1 MSPTPYSTPKPRIAV
16 IDLIKG
22 ILVFAILFHHAGIL
36 VGDSL
41 FARMSDG
48 VRTPSFFIIAGLFFP
63 DNTSFHKLALNKI
76 NRLIIPYLFFAAI
89 YYATDVLLN
98 PTSILELSTPSDWYK
113 FLFYNR
119 NYPTWFLTALFYAYI
134 VFYAIRPLLN
144 RSSWF
149 IQIAIVI
156 AIGLAGRCLSEYLP
170 SHFRENSIFS
180 LWYFTHFSI
189 GIEVIP
195 LVYSGYMFKRSR
207 FFTYSPPPTHRTLI
221 LVIAGIAWMTAS
233 TATNSLFAYSYGN
246 LQPVMFASTISGFF
260 FHWFIC
266 QPIQRLPYISYIGRY
281 SIIVLGTH
289 SIVLH
294 VCGLL
299 GSTSPWL
306 NVAVTAAM
314 MPPLIFVLTRYLPWL
329 TAQRPLIPV
338 PGERR
343 RVLATSAPALE
354 GAIAAEGQ
362 ELGAENLRKL

>member
-1 MSPTPYSTPKPRIAV
+1 
-16 IDLIKG
+16 
-22 ILVFAILFHHAGIL
+22 
-36 VGDSL
+36 
-41 FARMSDG
+41 MSDG

-170 SHFRENSIFS
+170 YHFRENSIFS

-195 LVYSGYMFKRSR
+195 LVYAGYMFKRSR
-207 FFTYSPPPTHRTLI
+207 FFTYSPPPHAQNINFSYRRDCMDDRFHCHQQFLRLFLRQSPTRNVCLNNIGIFLPLVHLPAHPTVTIYLIYRQVLDNCSGNTL
-221 LVIAGIAWMTAS
+221 
-233 TATNSLFAYSYGN
+233 YSS
-246 LQPVMFASTISGFF
+246 A
-260 FHWFIC
+260 
-266 QPIQRLPYISYIGRY
+266 RLWPTRVY
-281 SIIVLGTH
+281 
-289 SIVLH
+289 
-294 VCGLL
+294 
-299 GSTSPWL
+299 
-306 NVAVTAAM
+306 
-314 MPPLIFVLTRYLPWL
+314 LTL
-329 TAQRPLIPV
+329 A
-338 PGERR
+338 ERR
-343 RVLATSAPALE
+343 GDSNHDAAVNFRTDAVSAVAD
-354 GAIAAEGQ
+354 
-362 ELGAENLRKL
+362 GAEAVDPRAGGAAKGLGDVRAGL

>member
-1 MSPTPYSTPKPRIAV
+1 MSSNQKPRIDF

-22 ILVFAILFHHAGIL
+22 ILIFTLLFHHSGIL
-36 VGDSL
+36 VGNSL
-41 FARMSDG
+41 IARMSDS
-48 VRTPSFFIIAGLFFP
+48 VRQPGFFVLAGLFFP
-63 DNTSFHKLALNKI
+63 NNTTFFNLTLNKI
-76 NRLIIPYLFFAAI
+76 NRIIIPYLLFAAL
-89 YYATDVLLN
+89 YYIVDISLN
-98 PTSILELSTPSDWYK
+98 PSTLLTLSSPADWYR
-113 FLFYNR
+113 FLFYTHNS
-119 NYPTWFLTALFYAYI
+119 PTWFLTALFYAYI
-134 VFYAIRPLLN
+134 IFYAIKPVLN

-170 SHFRENSIFS
+170 YHFRENSIFS
-180 LWYFTHFSI
+180 LWYFTHFSV

-195 LVYSGYMFKRSR
+195 LVYAGYMFKRSR
-207 FFTYSPPPTHRTLI
+207 FFTYSPLPTHRTLI

-233 TATNSLFAYSYGN
+233 TATNSFFAYSYGN

-343 RVLATSAPALE
+343 RAVETAAPAF
-354 GAIAAEGQ
+354 GGTIAGEGQ